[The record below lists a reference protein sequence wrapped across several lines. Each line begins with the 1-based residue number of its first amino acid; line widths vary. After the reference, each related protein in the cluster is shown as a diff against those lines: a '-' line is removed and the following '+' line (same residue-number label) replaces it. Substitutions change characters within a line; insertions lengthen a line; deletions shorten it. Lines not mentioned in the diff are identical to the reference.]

1 MVRHVIRHTVLL
13 WTQKEE
19 KEEEEKEEEE
29 KEEEERPS
37 LLPAH
42 IEARR
47 RFWYELT
54 MKSQKNYSLN

>member
-19 KEEEEKEEEE
+19 KEEEEKED
-29 KEEEERPS
+29 EERPS